1 MAAVATQPP
10 KQAQHERSMV
20 GKKQNTQ
27 CNQSFSTPIK
37 RSNVTPLFVN
47 FKGKILW
54 FRACSPAYSL
64 PKSHM
69 NIYIQS
75 FGRLYANI
83 FFKTEDFSFRLR
95 RGASLVWLPLFYL
108 FLLKPCLNTVEL
120 FVNELQDK
128 HGVKNVKI
136 PL

>member
-1 MAAVATQPP
+1 MEVEWVLGAGEGLGEASVPMAAVATQPP

-54 FRACSPAYSL
+54 F
-64 PKSHM
+64 
-69 NIYIQS
+69 
-75 FGRLYANI
+75 
-83 FFKTEDFSFRLR
+83 
-95 RGASLVWLPLFYL
+95 
-108 FLLKPCLNTVEL
+108 
-120 FVNELQDK
+120 
-128 HGVKNVKI
+128 
-136 PL
+136 